1 MAGQGSRGGG
11 REAAPIGGAGWR
23 SLCAAGLCLLAAC
36 SPAQQPAP
44 PAGGGLTVAALPAG
58 QALSL
63 DGVPISFED
72 LERTAA
78 AFALLYPAESA
89 PASRRRALTN
99 LLLPRAALA
108 AAYGRERALAREQ
121 TRGLVPPG
129 PPPPPPPAPEPG
141 WPDGFTDLG
150 APPAPFAAPCQY
162 GVLAGPWLSLG
173 VDLWALARSLAYPN
187 GSPARE
193 PWPSPWIGPVE
204 GLGRFGWLRILEH
217 QPAADPARERY
228 ALELIVWPYVPA
240 ETLREPEAEL
250 RGRRLLVADPDLAEA
265 VQARLVGLLETPP
278 PAPTLG
284 PPAPAPGG

>member
-1 MAGQGSRGGG
+1 MKGSGSRRGARG
-11 REAAPIGGAGWR
+11 AAAIAGSRPR
-23 SLCAAGLCLLAAC
+23 SLRAAGLCLLAAC
-36 SPAQQPAP
+36 SPAPEPAP
-44 PAGGGLTVAALPAG
+44 PAGGGLTVAPLPAG

-63 DGVPISFED
+63 DGVPISFEE
-72 LERTAA
+72 LQRTAA

-89 PASRRRALTN
+89 PAARRRALTN

-108 AAYGRERALAREQ
+108 AGHGAERDQALERS
-121 TRGLVPPG
+121 RGLVPTG
-129 PPPPPPPAPEPG
+129 GPAPRAPDPG

-150 APPAPFAAPCQY
+150 AAPAPFPAPCQY
-162 GVLAGPWLSLG
+162 GILAGPWSTLG
-173 VDLWALARSLAYPN
+173 VDLWALARSLAYPD

-217 QPAADPARERY
+217 QPAADPALERY
-228 ALELIVWPYVPA
+228 ALELIVWPYVPPDA
-240 ETLREPEAEL
+240 LREPEAEL
-250 RGRRLLVADPDLAEA
+250 RGRRLLVADPDLSEA
-265 VQARLVGLLETPP
+265 VQARLVGLLEAPP